1 MGLIYKK
8 EACFNTLFSYCLAWS
23 NDLLIL
29 DLSYLKV
36 RLRIPIGNSLVK
48 EKGTASSMATWQKK
62 MKNYEMANR
71 SNHNI
76 NYIRLKNTKPKKI
89 QEGNHGCAGKKN
101 ISCSTCSSLCVYSYG
116 RLENRYFME

>member
-62 MKNYEMANR
+62 NEKLRNGKQ
-71 SNHNI
+71 I
-76 NYIRLKNTKPKKI
+76 KPQHKLHKI
-89 QEGNHGCAGKKN
+89 EKYK
-101 ISCSTCSSLCVYSYG
+101 T
-116 RLENRYFME
+116 